1 MFTSV
6 ARRVAT
12 PSTLASARRGISV
25 QASSRRRQWNQ
36 ALDVY
41 GSRWQSLLHGSPEAK
56 QAGDLDI
63 QQHSRLVGRGK
74 YIHDFEMHRAKPDK
88 IDEYKKAAE
97 RYYKGIQEDPQLH
110 VKLTGNW
117 ETLVGDQDTF
127 VHILEYENY
136 GGYDKT
142 IQLLRTSE
150 VRCSHIMFSFRS
162 SLITFLRQHH
172 DAYKAMLP
180 FLTSRT
186 NQLNQEFAIL
196 PTAPPRAEG
205 GIFELRTYQL
215 KPGTLLEWENT
226 WRRGIEARRKSVA
239 PVGAWFSQV
248 GRLHQVHHM
257 WQYPNLQTRKDIR
270 EKAWQIDGWAETVSK
285 VSNLLCP
292 GE

>member
-1 MFTSV
+1 MFVTA

-12 PSTLASARRGISV
+12 PGVLGTAKRGISV
-25 QASSRRRQWNQ
+25 
-36 ALDVY
+36 
-41 GSRWQSLLHGSPEAK
+41 QSLLHGSPEAK

-74 YIHDFEMHRAKPDK
+74 YIHGFETHRVKPDK
-88 IDEYKKAAE
+88 VEEYKKAAVADAEVRAHSE
-97 RYYKGIQEDPQLH
+97 RYYKGIQEDSRLG

-117 ETLVGDQDTF
+117 ETLVGDQDAF

-136 GGYDKT
+136 AGYDKT
-142 IQLLRTSE
+142 TQL
-150 VRCSHIMFSFRS
+150 VRS
-162 SLITFLRQHH
+162 SE
-172 DAYKAMLP
+172 
-180 FLTSRT
+180 
-186 NQLNQEFAIL
+186 LNQEFAIL
-196 PTAPPRAEG
+196 PTAPPHAEG

-257 WQYPNLQTRKDIR
+257 WQYPDLQSRKDIR

-285 VSNLLCP
+285 V
-292 GE
+292 